1 MSENETTPIVDS
13 TIKGFTVDDM
23 IETFD
28 NLFNGSGET
37 IANTGF
43 EKLDDIIGGY
53 IKGELV
59 VIGSRP
65 GMGNSSF
72 LLNQLLS
79 ITEKQNVAAAF
90 YSLQLSKEM
99 ILERLVSIKCKIN
112 FNLFKIQQLNEK
124 QQSEIRE
131 ALLEIKKAPLF
142 FYDSSDCMIN
152 DLYNQMLNDIKV
164 NGVKLFFIDYLQ
176 LINSIRKRGTMR
188 EEELS
193 YILRKLKKVAKDNDS
208 CVVIT
213 STLSRS
219 VETRG
224 GDKRPMLSDL
234 RESGSIEQMADKVFF
249 IYRSEYYN
257 ITEDEKGKSLIGK
270 TEIMVAK
277 NNRGPLANVI
287 LNFNLE
293 HGVFSSEIDLD
304 KINFKNFGDNPFKRF
319 MDDDLEDIHDP
330 F

>member
-1 MSENETTPIVDS
+1 MNENETTPIVS
-13 TIKGFTVDDM
+13 TTIKGFTVDDM
-23 IETFD
+23 IESFD
-28 NLFNGSGET
+28 NLFNGSGEM
-37 IANTGF
+37 IAKTGF
-43 EKLDDIIGGY
+43 EKLDEIIGGY

-79 ITEKQNVAAAF
+79 ITEKQNVPIAF

-99 ILERLVSIKCKIN
+99 ILERLVSIKCQIN

-124 QQSEIRE
+124 KQAEIRE
-131 ALLEIKKAPLF
+131 ALLEIKKCPLF
-142 FYDSSDCMIN
+142 FYDSGDCMIN
-152 DLYNQMLNDIKV
+152 DLYDQMLNDIKV

-176 LINSIRKRGTMR
+176 LINSVRKRGSLR

-193 YILRKLKKVAKDNDS
+193 YILRKLKKVAKDNEC
-208 CVVIT
+208 CVVLT

-249 IYRSEYYN
+249 IYRAEYYN
-257 ITEDEKGKSLIGK
+257 ITEDEMGKSLLGK
-270 TEIMVAK
+270 TNIIVAK
-277 NNRGPLANVI
+277 NNRGPLTVAT
-287 LNFNLE
+287 LNFNLAN
-293 HGVFSSEIDLD
+293 GVFSPEIDLD
-304 KINFKNFGDNPFKRF
+304 KINFKDLGGFTLRSRMG
-319 MDDDLEDIHDP
+319 DDDFPDDP